1 MTNYSSLD
9 VGATVEVTVPASSAN
24 LGPGYDTLG
33 LAVSLY
39 DTVTVEVVSE
49 GIEVAV
55 TGEGA
60 GELPSD
66 GTHLVVQAI
75 QLGLRTAGFQ
85 APGLKVTCVNSIP
98 QSRGLGSSAAAA
110 VAGVVA
116 ANGLV
121 GFALSNEEL
130 VQLASTFEG
139 HPDNAAASVL
149 GAAIVSWTVPN
160 SQGQPKFHARSFPVH
175 PDIKATAFVFDTRV
189 STQSVRKVLPAIIS
203 HADASFNAG
212 RAALNLYALQHEPG
226 LLMEATEDKLHQPY
240 RKQVLVDS
248 FAWVETLRDKGF
260 AAYLSG
266 AGPTVMALHTDPLPQ
281 ELIAQAQQE
290 GIAVLELEPAGPVD
304 VDVLA

>member
-121 GFALSNEEL
+121 GFALTNEEL

-149 GAAIVSWTVPN
+149 GAAVVSWTIAD
-160 SQGQPKFHARSFPVH
+160 SQGQPKFYARSFPVH

-189 STQSVRKVLPAIIS
+189 STQSVRKVLPASIS

-240 RKQVLVDS
+240 RKQVLEDS
-248 FAWVETLRDKGF
+248 FAWVETLRDMGF

-304 VDVLA
+304 VNVLA